1 MPHTDMAIVGA
12 TTDSFRRF
20 AWFSARFQGRAPAT
34 AVTRLF
40 A

>member
-1 MPHTDMAIVGA
+1 MSHTDMGIVGA

-20 AWFSARFQGRAPAT
+20 ACFSARFQGWAPAT

-40 A
+40 V